1 VLLAGHDAEVLT
13 CQNSGNAILEVNYGK
28 IRNDRGFRSRL
39 PAGLGECPAGLPV
52 KSGHGKSVIRP
63 HPKHVAL
70 GGIMARKGERMPFPR
85 CQG

>member
-39 PAGLGECPAGLPV
+39 PAGPGRGLGGPAGLR
-52 KSGHGKSVIRP
+52 GMW
-63 HPKHVAL
+63 
-70 GGIMARKGERMPFPR
+70 GIG
-85 CQG
+85 